1 MQITDFQR
9 KQLLTSI
16 HRSSSAHIVL
26 YHYFRALAQ
35 SVLNPRYALIFVQ
48 PVLDPTLTAYAAV
61 TLHLPSDFAL
71 LFDVDSLS
79 KRKPSD
85 LEKHI
90 VREPLALNPLAGFSS
105 LFPFVVIIIPHF
117 RHNVNSFF
125 GVFRKICAF
134 LTKERNQHIFLVFL
148 LQKRD
153 NLPYLSPILLIHLVS
168 HLFITFRR
176 CSGFRKHGAFSKKH
190 TDAWSEITRFFPIS
204 GKKTDPSAKR
214 CLGLLYDPDI
224 FTAAVLP

>member
-85 LEKHI
+85 LEKAY
-90 VREPLALNPLAGFSS
+90 RAGTTRFEPSRRF
-105 LFPFVVIIIPHF
+105 LFAVPFRCYYHTTLPVQCQQ
-117 RHNVNSFF
+117 FF
-125 GVFRKICAF
+125 DVFRKNCTF
-134 LTKERNQHIFLVFL
+134 LTKERNRHIFLIFL
-148 LQKRD
+148 
-153 NLPYLSPILLIHLVS
+153 S
-168 HLFITFRR
+168 
-176 CSGFRKHGAFSKKH
+176 
-190 TDAWSEITRFFPIS
+190 
-204 GKKTDPSAKR
+204 
-214 CLGLLYDPDI
+214 
-224 FTAAVLP
+224 

>member
-1 MQITDFQR
+1 MLPMQITDFQR

-117 RHNVNSFF
+117 RYMS
-125 GVFRKICAF
+125 
-134 LTKERNQHIFLVFL
+134 TVFL
-148 LQKRD
+148 
-153 NLPYLSPILLIHLVS
+153 I
-168 HLFITFRR
+168 F
-176 CSGFRKHGAFSKKH
+176 
-190 TDAWSEITRFFPIS
+190 S
-204 GKKTDPSAKR
+204 GKIAHFSQKKEIGTFSLFFFR
-214 CLGLLYDPDI
+214 ESVII
-224 FTAAVLP
+224 FCICHQFF

>member
-105 LFPFVVIIIPHF
+105 LFPFVVISYHT
-117 RHNVNSFF
+117 S
-125 GVFRKICAF
+125 GTMSTVFRCFPENCTF
-134 LTKERNQHIFLVFL
+134 LTKRKKSAHF
-148 LQKRD
+148 
-153 NLPYLSPILLIHLVS
+153 PY
-168 HLFITFRR
+168 
-176 CSGFRKHGAFSKKH
+176 FSFVK
-190 TDAWSEITRFFPIS
+190 A
-204 GKKTDPSAKR
+204 
-214 CLGLLYDPDI
+214 
-224 FTAAVLP
+224 